1 MARTPLG
8 LLQRTAQGRFM
19 YGRPSNYRLQSCMTS
34 PVNYNGSE
42 VTPGSLT
49 GLAPLDEVFTLAT
62 LVPTPIIP
70 DMQSHWP
77 APAAGGMSSPNPA
90 GGIAIQPPGYPRT
103 GSAGTPIIA
112 AVSASIDFDDG
123 TADSAVTAYPATIH
137 HTYDPGAFQPVANS
151 VDGLGRVTPT
161 ITLPILV
168 SIASQTISGFGAF
181 GSHTYGDAPISLAG
195 VTGGASGNPVV
206 FTSGNTAVA
215 MVSGS
220 TVTIVGAGSA
230 VITATQAGDT
240 DYAAATPVPQTLT
253 VATAALSVTANAGS
267 RAYGAANPTFT
278 GVIVGVIGSD
288 VITATYASTASTLT
302 DIGVYGPADPLAITP
317 TLVDPGSRLSNY
329 TVTSTKGTLT
339 LTAKALSFTANAAS
353 RLYGAANPTFTG
365 TIIGVVSGDTITATY
380 ASSAVALTD
389 VGVYGPSDPLAIT
402 PTPVDPGSRLGN
414 YTVTI
419 TKATLTLTV
428 APLSVTADDAS
439 RAFGAANPVFTGV
452 IVGVISGDTIT
463 ATYASAADGST
474 PVGVY
479 GPATP
484 EAITP
489 TLVDPGTRLGNY
501 AVTSTNGTLTIT

>member
-42 VTPGSLT
+42 VTPGTLT
-49 GLAPLDEVFTLAT
+49 GLAPLAEVFTLAT

-103 GSAGTPIIA
+103 GSAGTAIIA
-112 AVSASIDFDDG
+112 AISASIDFDDG
-123 TADSAVTAYPATIH
+123 TADSVVTAYPGTVN

-151 VDGLGRVTPT
+151 IDGLGRVTPT
-161 ITLPILV
+161 ITLPILA
-168 SIASQTISGFGAF
+168 SITSQTISGFSAF
-181 GSHTYGDAPISLAG
+181 GSHTYGDVPISLAG
-195 VTGGASGNPVV
+195 VTGGASGNAVV

-230 VITATQAGDT
+230 VITATQAGNV
-240 DYAAATPVPQTLT
+240 DYAAATPVLRTLT

-278 GVIVGVIGSD
+278 GVIVGVVGTD
-288 VITATYASTASTLT
+288 VITATYASSAVLLT
-302 DIGVYGPADPLAITP
+302 NIGVYGPSDPLAITP

-339 LTAKALSFTANAAS
+339 LTAKALSVTAN
-353 RLYGAANPTFTG
+353 
-365 TIIGVVSGDTITATY
+365 
-380 ASSAVALTD
+380 
-389 VGVYGPSDPLAIT
+389 
-402 PTPVDPGSRLGN
+402 
-414 YTVTI
+414 
-419 TKATLTLTV
+419 
-428 APLSVTADDAS
+428 DAS

-452 IVGVISGDTIT
+452 IVGVVSGDTIT
-463 ATYASAADGST
+463 ATYASTADGTT

-479 GPATP
+479 GPSDP

-501 AVTSTNGTLTIT
+501 TVTSTNGTLTIT